1 MTNLIASGWQYI
13 FGIIGIIV
21 AVLAAWFSG
30 KSKGTTEAKAKAE
43 VESANQSV
51 KQSQAATDK
60 QATIIKVA
68 KDADQTNQS
77 LSDDASRDRMRKSKY
92 HSDD

>member
-13 FGIIGIIV
+13 FGIAGIIV

-43 VESANQSV
+43 VETANQTV
-51 KQSQAATDK
+51 KQSQAASDK
-60 QATIIKVA
+60 QASIIKVA

-77 LSDDASRDRMRKSKY
+77 LSDDAARDRMRRSKY

>member
-13 FGIIGIIV
+13 FGIAGIIV
-21 AVLAAWFSG
+21 AVLAAWFTG
-30 KSKGTTEAKAKAE
+30 KSKGTTEAKSKAD
-43 VESANQSV
+43 VETANQAV

-60 QATIIKVA
+60 QASIIKVA

-77 LSDDASRDRMRKSKY
+77 LSDDAARDRMRRSKY

>member
-13 FGIIGIIV
+13 LGIVGIVV

-30 KSKGTTEAKAKAE
+30 RSKGTTEAKAKAD
-43 VESANQSV
+43 VESAHQTV
-51 KQSQAATDK
+51 KQSQAASNK
-60 QATIIKVA
+60 QASIIKVA

-77 LSDDASRDRMRKSKY
+77 LSDNAARDCMRKSKY

>member
-13 FGIIGIIV
+13 LGIVGIVV
-21 AVLAAWFSG
+21 AVLDAWFSG
-30 KSKGTTEAKAKAE
+30 RSKGTTEAKAKAD
-43 VESANQSV
+43 VESAHQTV
-51 KQSQAATDK
+51 KQSQAASNK
-60 QATIIKVA
+60 QASIIKVA

-77 LSDDASRDRMRKSKY
+77 LSDNAARDRMRKSKY

>member
-30 KSKGTTEAKAKAE
+30 KSKGTTEAKAKAD
-43 VESANQSV
+43 VETANQTV

-77 LSDDASRDRMRKSKY
+77 LSDDAARDRMRRSKY

>member
-13 FGIIGIIV
+13 FGIVGSIV
-21 AVLAAWFSG
+21 AVLAAWFTA
-30 KSKGTTEAKAKAE
+30 KSKGTTEAKAKAD
-43 VESANQSV
+43 VEAANQAV
-51 KQSQAATDK
+51 KHSQAATDK
-60 QATIIKVA
+60 QASIIKVA

-77 LSDDASRDRMRKSKY
+77 LSDDAARDRMRKSKY

>member
-30 KSKGTTEAKAKAE
+30 KSKGTTEAKAKAD
-43 VESANQSV
+43 VETANQTV

-60 QATIIKVA
+60 QASIIKVA

-77 LSDDASRDRMRKSKY
+77 LSDDAARDRMRKSKY

>member
-30 KSKGTTEAKAKAE
+30 KSKGTTEAKAKAD
-43 VESANQSV
+43 VEAANQTV

-60 QATIIKVA
+60 QTSIIKVA

-77 LSDDASRDRMRKSKY
+77 LSDDAARDRMRRSKY

>member
-30 KSKGTTEAKAKAE
+30 KSKGTTEAKAKAD
-43 VESANQSV
+43 VETANQTV

-60 QATIIKVA
+60 QVSIIKVA

-77 LSDDASRDRMRKSKY
+77 LSDDAARDRMRKSKY

>member
-13 FGIIGIIV
+13 FGIAGIIV

-43 VESANQSV
+43 VESANQSL

-77 LSDDASRDRMRKSKY
+77 LSDDAARDRMRKSKY
-92 HSDD
+92 HTDD

>member
-13 FGIIGIIV
+13 FGIVGIIV

-30 KSKGTTEAKAKAE
+30 KSKGTTEAKAKAD
-43 VESANQSV
+43 VETANQTV

-60 QATIIKVA
+60 QASIIKVA

-77 LSDDASRDRMRKSKY
+77 LSDDAARDRMRRSKY
-92 HSDD
+92 HTDD

>member
-21 AVLAAWFSG
+21 AVLAAWFTG
-30 KSKGTTEAKAKAE
+30 KSKGTTEAKAKAD
-43 VESANQSV
+43 VETANQAA

-60 QATIIKVA
+60 QASIIKVA

-77 LSDDASRDRMRKSKY
+77 LSDDAARDRMRRSKY

>member
-13 FGIIGIIV
+13 LGFIGIIV

-30 KSKGTTEAKAKAE
+30 KSKGTTEAKAKAD
-43 VESANQSV
+43 VETANQAV

-60 QATIIKVA
+60 QASIIKVA

-77 LSDDASRDRMRKSKY
+77 LSDDAARDRMRRSKY

>member
-13 FGIIGIIV
+13 FGIAGIIV

-77 LSDDASRDRMRKSKY
+77 LSDDAARDRMRKSKY
-92 HSDD
+92 HTDD

>member
-1 MTNLIASGWQYI
+1 MTNLIASGWQYV

-30 KSKGTTEAKAKAE
+30 KSKGTTEAKAKAD
-43 VESANQSV
+43 VETANQTV
-51 KQSQAATDK
+51 KQSQAASDK
-60 QATIIKVA
+60 QASIIKVA

-77 LSDDASRDRMRKSKY
+77 LSDDAARDRMRKSKY

>member
-13 FGIIGIIV
+13 LGIAGIIV
-21 AVLAAWFSG
+21 AVLAAWFTG

-43 VESANQSV
+43 VESANQAV
-51 KQSQAATDK
+51 KQSQAASDK
-60 QATIIKVA
+60 QSSIIKVA
-68 KDADQTNQS
+68 KDADQKNQS
-77 LSDDASRDRMRKSKY
+77 LSDDAARDRMRKSKY

>member
-13 FGIIGIIV
+13 FGIGGVIV
-21 AVLAAWFSG
+21 AVLAAWFNG
-30 KSKGTTEAKAKAE
+30 KSKGATESKAKAD
-43 VESANQSV
+43 VESANQAA
-51 KQSQAATDK
+51 KQSQVASDK
-60 QATIIKVA
+60 QASIIKVA

-77 LSDDASRDRMRKSKY
+77 LSDDAARDRMRRSKY

>member
-13 FGIIGIIV
+13 FGIVGIIV

-30 KSKGTTEAKAKAE
+30 KSKGTTEAKAKADAE
-43 VESANQSV
+43 TANQTV

-60 QATIIKVA
+60 QASIIKVA

-77 LSDDASRDRMRKSKY
+77 LSDDAARDRMRKSKY
-92 HSDD
+92 HTDD

>member
-13 FGIIGIIV
+13 FGIVGIIV
-21 AVLAAWFSG
+21 AVLAAWFTG
-30 KSKGTTEAKAKAE
+30 KSKGTTEAKAKAD

-51 KQSQAATDK
+51 KQSQAASDK
-60 QATIIKVA
+60 QASIIKVA

-77 LSDDASRDRMRKSKY
+77 LSDDAARDRMRKSKY

>member
-13 FGIIGIIV
+13 LGFIGIIV

-30 KSKGTTEAKAKAE
+30 KSKGTTEAKAKADVE
-43 VESANQSV
+43 VANQTV

-60 QATIIKVA
+60 QASIIKVA

-77 LSDDASRDRMRKSKY
+77 LSDDAARDRMRRSKY

>member
-13 FGIIGIIV
+13 LGFIGIIV

-30 KSKGTTEAKAKAE
+30 KSKGTTEAKAKAD
-43 VESANQSV
+43 VEAANQTV
-51 KQSQAATDK
+51 KQSQAASDK
-60 QATIIKVA
+60 QASIIKVA

-77 LSDDASRDRMRKSKY
+77 LSDDAARDRMRRSKY
-92 HSDD
+92 HFDD

>member
-13 FGIIGIIV
+13 LGFIGIIV

-30 KSKGTTEAKAKAE
+30 KSKGTTEAKAKAD
-43 VESANQSV
+43 VESANQAV

-77 LSDDASRDRMRKSKY
+77 LSDDAARDRMRKSKY
-92 HSDD
+92 HTDD

>member
-1 MTNLIASGWQYI
+1 MTELLSSGWQLI
-13 FGIIGIIV
+13 FGIVGIIV
-21 AVLAAWFSG
+21 AVFAAWFSG
-30 KSKGTTEAKAKAE
+30 KSKGTAEAKAKAD
-43 VESANQSV
+43 VETANQTV

-60 QATIIKVA
+60 QTSIIKVA

-77 LSDDASRDRMRKSKY
+77 LSDDAARDRMRKSKY

>member
-21 AVLAAWFSG
+21 AVLAAWFTG
-30 KSKGTTEAKAKAE
+30 KSKGTTEAKAKAD
-43 VESANQSV
+43 VESANQTV
-51 KQSQAATDK
+51 KQYQAATDK
-60 QATIIKVA
+60 QASIIKVA

-77 LSDDASRDRMRKSKY
+77 LSDDAARDRMRRSKY

>member
-1 MTNLIASGWQYI
+1 MTELLASGWKLI
-13 FGIIGIIV
+13 IGIGGIIV
-21 AVLAAWFSG
+21 AVLAAWLTG
-30 KSKGTTEAKAKAE
+30 KSKGTTEAKAKAD
-43 VESANQSV
+43 VEAANQTV

-60 QATIIKVA
+60 QTSIIKVA

-77 LSDDASRDRMRKSKY
+77 LSDDAARDRMRKSKY